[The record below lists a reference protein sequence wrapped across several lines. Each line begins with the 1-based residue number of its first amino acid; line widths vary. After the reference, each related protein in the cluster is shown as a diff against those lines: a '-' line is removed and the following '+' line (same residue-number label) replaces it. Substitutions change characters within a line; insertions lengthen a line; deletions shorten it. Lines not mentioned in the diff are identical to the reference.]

1 MISSSVREIFERY
14 GIVECS
20 ERDFDINT
28 NVYVIR
34 LYNITYLK
42 INDKNLNTNDLE
54 IICDELV
61 DLKILFLNDNNITNI
76 PNSLNNLA
84 NIKTLSLNNN
94 NIHTIPDSLDN
105 LSNLK
110 LLSLN
115 NNNINTIPNS
125 LANLNNL
132 KVLSLNNNNINTI
145 PNSLANLNNLEY
157 LFLGNNPI
165 LKNINNSEY
174 NQLDAQQQ
182 IKYLLKIQSNSSRPL
197 NELKVLV
204 VGDENVGKTKIIER
218 WVNDTYDDTRS
229 KTTGI
234 DIVSHP
240 LQNGLKANIWDF
252 AGQEIAHQTHQ
263 YFMSSRSLYL
273 LVLTS
278 QNEDDES
285 KLYRWLNTIKS
296 HSKNSQIVIVVN
308 QIDMNYI
315 NIPISKYNKEFNVVD
330 VCYVSAKSGEGFCEF
345 KKKIEKYS
353 SMVEN
358 VAQPFPNSWSSIKE
372 WLEKENSKNVGV
384 ISNDI
389 VKDKCKNEYNIP
401 KDDIQTL
408 LSVLNAIGTIVKYTQ
423 TTHLKQLH
431 ILNPKWIS
439 VALYKMIEYSKK
451 CNGIFRRGD
460 FCDMISTISEME
472 YESEHFDWLRDL
484 VVEYEAGYEIDR
496 DTILIPL
503 ALEDNRA
510 DIDIKPNINFRYDY
524 KSFLRKNIIAQAIVK
539 LNHLIDDS
547 IPLYKSGVV
556 LKYEDSI
563 ALIEADYNNKNID
576 ITIQTTDDSGAKLLA
591 IIRDK
596 IDEIN
601 KGLDVKE
608 LIPIKSGDKII
619 AYKSYKFIK
628 NLKDKGKYIHELEIN
643 DELVECNI
651 NSLLNGYDEEE
662 KYYTILKDNLI
673 VVSSKLVI
681 RKNLYRDCKEDEIND
696 EVCDLLEHKYTV
708 KDQSRGGDSQ
718 SGKSA
723 GERDIVIVD
732 RETQIEQAVIEGYKI
747 TSFDNTTMDKHY
759 KKLRD
764 KYDAIGNRYKYM
776 LVYVVGGDFSTLWSK
791 YIDKYNLKVENSTKD
806 NIKCG
811 LSNDGKK
818 VYHYF
823 INLN

>member
-1 MISSSVREIFERY
+1 
-14 GIVECS
+14 
-20 ERDFDINT
+20 
-28 NVYVIR
+28 
-34 LYNITYLK
+34 
-42 INDKNLNTNDLE
+42 
-54 IICDELV
+54 
-61 DLKILFLNDNNITNI
+61 
-76 PNSLNNLA
+76 
-84 NIKTLSLNNN
+84 
-94 NIHTIPDSLDN
+94 
-105 LSNLK
+105 
-110 LLSLN
+110 
-115 NNNINTIPNS
+115 
-125 LANLNNL
+125 
-132 KVLSLNNNNINTI
+132 
-145 PNSLANLNNLEY
+145 
-157 LFLGNNPI
+157 
-165 LKNINNSEY
+165 
-174 NQLDAQQQ
+174 
-182 IKYLLKIQSNSSRPL
+182 
-197 NELKVLV
+197 
-204 VGDENVGKTKIIER
+204 VGKTKIIER
-218 WVNDTYDDTRS
+218 WLYNKYDGTRS

-240 LQNGLKANIWDF
+240 LPNGLKANIWDF

-315 NIPISKYNKEFNVVD
+315 NIPITKYNKEFNVVD
-330 VCYVSAKSGEGFCEF
+330 VCYVSAKSGDGFREF
-345 KKKIEKYS
+345 KQKIEKYS

-358 VAQPFPNSWSSIKE
+358 VAQPFPNSWSSIKK
-372 WLEKENSKNVGV
+372 WLEEENSKNVGV
-384 ISNDI
+384 ISND
-389 VKDKCKNEYNIP
+389 VVEYKCKNEYNIP

-451 CNGIFRRGD
+451 YNGKFRRGNFD
-460 FCDMISTISEME
+460 KMISTISEMK
-472 YESEHFDWLRDL
+472 YKSEHFDWLRDL

-510 DIDIKPNINFRYDY
+510 DIDIKPNLNFRYDY
-524 KSFLRKNIIAQAIVK
+524 SSFLRKNIIAQAIVK

-556 LKYEDSI
+556 LKYENSL

-576 ITIQTTDDSGAKLLA
+576 ITIQTSNDSGAKLLA

-601 KGLDVKE
+601 KRLDVE
-608 LIPIKSGDKII
+608 SEIPIIIDGKIVE
-619 AYKSYKFIK
+619 YESYEYIK
-628 NLKDKGKYIHELEIN
+628 DLQRQGMSEHLLKVGKKAIK
-643 DELVECNI
+643 CNI
-651 NSLLNGYDEEE
+651 NNLLNGYDEED
-662 KYYTILKDNLI
+662 KYYTILKDKIYIHSTTIAKRAN
-673 VVSSKLVI
+673 
-681 RKNLYRDCKEDEIND
+681 YHRDKSEDEIND
-696 EVCDLLEHKYTV
+696 YIYDLLGSDYIL

-732 RETQIEQAVIEGYKI
+732 RETQIEQAVIEGYKL

-776 LVYVVGGDFSTLWSK
+776 LVYVVGGDFNTLWDR
-791 YIDKYNLKVENSTKD
+791 YIDKYDLKVENSTKD

-818 VYHYF
+818 IYHYF